1 MLNDVNF
8 TVPYQV
14 KFELRI
20 LLGAIK
26 KCIRKELWCCYEII
40 QETEMISEVMHAQL
54 ILKLVFGK
62 RIM

>member
-8 TVPYQV
+8 PKRYQV